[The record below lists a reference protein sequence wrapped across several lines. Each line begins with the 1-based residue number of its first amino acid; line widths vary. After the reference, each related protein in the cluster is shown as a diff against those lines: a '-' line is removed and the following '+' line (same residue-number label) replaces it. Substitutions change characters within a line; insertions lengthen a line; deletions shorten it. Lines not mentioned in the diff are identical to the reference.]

1 MKVQRDD
8 PIKEGIDAFFEE
20 KEREEKE
27 RQKLEEEIR
36 DYEQKYLDQYYDQLQ
51 EQELSEL
58 LELYDDLWSGAC
70 FSDKETYPDKP
81 LIDVTMERR

>member
-20 KEREEKE
+20 KQR
-27 RQKLEEEIR
+27 LEDEIR
-36 DYEQKYLDQYYDQLQ
+36 DYEQKYLDQYYDQLY

-58 LELYDDLWSGAC
+58 LDLYDDLWMEEC
-70 FSDKETYPDKP
+70 FSDKETHPDKP
-81 LIDVTMERR
+81 LIDVTMEPR

>member
-36 DYEQKYLDQYYDQLQ
+36 DYEQEYLDQYYDQLQ

>member
-20 KEREEKE
+20 KERLEEE

-36 DYEQKYLDQYYDQLQ
+36 DYEQEYLDQYYDQLQ